1 MARLSLMPKKE
12 LKISTFLTALLTAVL
27 CFLPFVIKDG
37 GYFIFFGDF
46 NVQQIPFYK
55 ACHEAV
61 RSGNIFWSSTTDLG
75 ANFIGSYSFYLL
87 GSPFFWL
94 TLPFPTEAV
103 PYLMA
108 PLLALKIAFAALT
121 AYIYIRRFTDSPG
134 AARLG
139 ALLYAFSGFS
149 VYNIFFNHFHEALV
163 IFPLLLWAVEVFC
176 AENRRGVLS
185 LVICAAAIMNYFFFF
200 GMVVFVIIYY
210 VIRMFSGCWK
220 FRFKNFAIM
229 AFECILGVAMAA
241 ILLLP
246 SAAAVMGND
255 RITQFLTGWS
265 AWFYG
270 KSQIYG
276 NILECFFF
284 PPDLPARPVFFPGAD
299 VKWSS
304 LAGWMPLFGMV
315 GVFAW
320 MQGKKGH
327 WLRRVIGV
335 MIFMAAVPVLNSA
348 FYMFNSA
355 YYARWFYMPIL
366 MMALATAMSVED
378 REVKWWSAYRWCL
391 FITVAIALITAFFP
405 ETDDDGN
412 LSFGLFTKGEDNTY
426 IIRFAATVAIS
437 LACLLILAV
446 LIPLIKRKKRL
457 FFKAAVPIVCVIS
470 VVCTTFFI
478 ACGQS
483 HSYNIKSVM
492 INSLIEGE
500 INLDGDDGGY
510 RVDTYA
516 CTDNTAMFYGL
527 RSINA
532 FHSVVP
538 PSITEFYNRLGV
550 TRDVASRPSTDLYA
564 LRPLLSV
571 KYVLNLEGED
581 DFETATGTRMK
592 GYNYVGTQS
601 GHKIYENENYI
612 PMGFSYD
619 YYMTDSQSSAFGK
632 TYISNMMLKALL
644 LDEEQIQKYGKLMKN
659 IGEDYGS
666 LSSAE
671 QSGGETSVYDD
682 RTEDI
687 SSDGGNSNT
696 AADGAKKSIGFGYD
710 AFREDCRKLAANAAD
725 SFEYTNSG
733 FISEINLQKDNLV
746 FFSVPY
752 DEGFSA
758 TVNGQPAEIEKVNVG
773 FMAVECQKGHNEI
786 IFTYKTPGLDLGIK
800 ISAGAALIFII
811 YLISEI
817 LLRKKNPEMFAAIY
831 PEGERLSAKF
841 ESYRGI
847 DMIAA
852 DIGGTAEEADE
863 NGRGIDP
870 FNETPDDEYFRELG
884 SDGAGDYYGGFEGG
898 FTVDDTV
905 LDEKDKK
912 DN

>member
-12 LKISTFLTALLTAVL
+12 LKTSTFLTALLTAAL

-61 RSGNIFWSSTTDLG
+61 RSGNISWSSTTDLG

-108 PLLALKIAFAALT
+108 PLLVLKIALAALT
-121 AYIYIRRFTDSPG
+121 AYIYIRRFTDSPR
-134 AARLG
+134 AAQLG

-176 AENRRGVLS
+176 AENRRGVLA
-185 LVICAAAIMNYFFFF
+185 LAVFAAAVINYFFFF

-229 AFECILGVAMAA
+229 VFECILGVAMAA

-246 SAAAVMGND
+246 SAAAVMGNS

-270 KSQIYG
+270 KTQIYG

-391 FITVAIALITAFFP
+391 FITLGIALITALYP
-405 ETDDDGN
+405 SKDEQGN
-412 LSFGLFTKGEDNTY
+412 ISAGLFTKGEDNTY
-426 IIRFAATVAIS
+426 LLRFAVTAGIAV
-437 LACLLILAV
+437 ACLITLSV

-457 FFKAAVPIVCVIS
+457 FYNVAVSVVCIIS
-470 VVCTTFFI
+470 VVYTTFFI

-483 HSYNIKSVM
+483 HSYDIKNVV

-500 INLDGDDGGY
+500 VDLHDNDGGY

-516 CTDNTAMFYGL
+516 CSDNTAMFYGL

-532 FHSVVP
+532 FHSIVP
-538 PSITEFYNRLGV
+538 PSITEFYNYMGV
-550 TRDVASRPSTDLYA
+550 TRDVASRPSVEMYA

-571 KYVLNLEGED
+571 KYVLNLEGEE

-601 GHKIYENENYI
+601 SHKIYENENYI

-619 YYMTDSQSSAFGK
+619 YYMTDSQCTAFGK
-632 TYISNMMLKALL
+632 TYISNMMLKAVLL
-644 LDEEQIQKYGKLMKN
+644 NKEQIAEYGHLMKN
-659 IGEDYGS
+659 IGNDYGT
-666 LSSAE
+666 LSISA
-671 QSGGETSVYDD
+671 QQYGENAAYSDIS
-682 RTEDI
+682 EDV
-687 SSDGGNSNT
+687 SSDGDAA
-696 AADGAKKSIGFGYD
+696 AADDGKKPIGFGYETY
-710 AFREDCRKLAANAAD
+710 REDCRKLAANAAD

-758 TVNGQPAEIEKVNVG
+758 TVNGKPAKIEKVNVG

-786 IFTYKTPGLDLGIK
+786 IFTYKTPGLDMGAK
-800 ISAGAALIFII
+800 ISAGAVLLFVI
-811 YLISEI
+811 YCITEAVLH
-817 LLRKKNPEMFAAIY
+817 KKRPDMFAVIY

-841 ESYRGI
+841 DAYRN
-847 DMIAA
+847 A
-852 DIGGTAEEADE
+852 DIIISDESGGTAAET
-863 NGRGIDP
+863 P
-870 FNETPDDEYFRELG
+870 LNETPDDEYFRELG
-884 SDGAGDYYGGFEGG
+884 NDGAGDYYGGFEGG

-905 LDEKDKK
+905 LDEKNKK
-912 DN
+912 DS

>member
-12 LKISTFLTALLTAVL
+12 LKISTFLTALVTAAL

-108 PLLALKIAFAALT
+108 PLLALKIALAALT
-121 AYIYIRRFTDSPG
+121 AYIYIRRFTDSPR
-134 AARLG
+134 AAQLG

-149 VYNIFFNHFHEALV
+149 VYNIFFNHFHEALI

-176 AENRRGVLS
+176 AENRRGVLA
-185 LVICAAAIMNYFFFF
+185 LTVCAAAVMNYFFFF

-210 VIRMFSGCWK
+210 IIRMFTGCWK
-220 FRFKNFAIM
+220 FRFKNFIIM
-229 AFECILGVAMAA
+229 AFECVLGVAMAA

-246 SAAAVMGND
+246 SAAAVIGNS
-255 RITQFLTGWS
+255 RITQFLTGWN
-265 AWFYG
+265 AWLYG
-270 KSQIYG
+270 KTQIYG

-304 LAGWMPLFGMV
+304 VAGWMPLFGMV

-391 FITVAIALITAFFP
+391 FITLAIAWITAFFP
-405 ETDDDGN
+405 ETDEQGN
-412 LSFGLFTKGEDNTY
+412 ITLGLFTKSEDNTY
-426 IIRFAATVAIS
+426 LVRFAAAVGIS

-457 FFKAAVPIVCVIS
+457 FYNAAVPIVCVIS
-470 VVCTTFFI
+470 IVYATFFI

-483 HSYNIKSVM
+483 HSYNIKNVM

-500 INLDGDDGGY
+500 VDLHDNDGGY

-516 CTDNTAMFYGL
+516 CVDNTAMFYGL

-532 FHSVVP
+532 FHSIVP
-538 PSITEFYNRLGV
+538 SSVTDFYNYLGV
-550 TRDVASRPSTDLYA
+550 TRDVASRPSTELYA
-564 LRPLLSV
+564 IRPLLSV
-571 KYVLNLEGED
+571 KYVLNLEGEE

-592 GYNYVGTQS
+592 GYNYIGTQS
-601 GHKIYENENYI
+601 SHKIYENENYI
-612 PMGFSYD
+612 PMGFSYN
-619 YYMTDSQSSAFGK
+619 YYMTESQASAFGK
-632 TYISNMMLKALL
+632 SYRSNMMLKALL
-644 LDEEQIQKYGKLMKN
+644 LDKDQIAKYGGLMKN
-659 IGEDYGS
+659 IGTDYNAANLLQG
-666 LSSAE
+666 
-671 QSGGETSVYDD
+671 DD
-682 RTEDI
+682 
-687 SSDGGNSNT
+687 
-696 AADGAKKSIGFGYD
+696 KKSIEFGYD
-710 AFREDCRKLAANAAD
+710 AYSEDCRRLAANAAD

-758 TVNGQPAEIEKVNVG
+758 TVNGQPAEIERVNVG
-773 FMAVECQKGHNEI
+773 FMAVKCQKGHNEI
-786 IFTYKTPGLDLGIK
+786 VFKYKTPGLDLGIK
-800 ISAGAALIFII
+800 ISAGAVLIFII
-811 YLISEI
+811 YCITEI
-817 LLRKKNPEMFAAIY
+817 LLRKNRPDMFAVIY
-831 PEGERLSAKF
+831 PEGDRLAAKF
-841 ESYRGI
+841 ESYRNA

-852 DIGGTAEEADE
+852 DIGGEAEETDE
-863 NGRGIDP
+863 SGGKGDSMND
-870 FNETPDDEYFRELG
+870 TPDDEYFRELG
-884 SDGAGDYYGGFEGG
+884 NDGTGDYYGGFEGG

-905 LDEKDKK
+905 LDEKDEK
-912 DN
+912 DK